1 MDKTNKPE
9 INTVRSVERSLDIL
23 TCFIDKNELSLTEIS
38 KLVSLHKSTVYR
50 LLNTLEGKGFLIKN
64 ITTEKYC
71 LGYKIWE
78 LSTNMVAIDELSNI
92 FLQEMKNLRDILNET
107 VSLYVRNKYERIRI
121 QSVESNQSLRRVA
134 PIGEHL
140 PLYVGA
146 SSKILIAYEKEKIQ
160 NDIFKYLES
169 VQKIN
174 IESFK
179 KIVDDVRISGYATS
193 FEERAVG
200 AVAIACP
207 IFNSQNKL
215 IAALSISGPVN
226 RLTKEKLDEIAPIL
240 KETCAELSKKS

>member
-1 MDKTNKPE
+1 MNKSE
-9 INTVRSVERSLDIL
+9 LTTVRSVERSLDIL
-23 TCFIDKNELSLTEIS
+23 TCFIDNNELSLTEVS
-38 KLVSLHKSTVYR
+38 KLVSLHKSTVFR

-64 ITTEKYC
+64 ITTEKYR

-92 FLQEMKNLRDILNET
+92 FLPEMKSLRDLLNET

-140 PLYVGA
+140 PLSAGA
-146 SSKILIAYEKEKIQ
+146 SSKILLAYEKENIQ
-160 NDIFKYLES
+160 NDIFRYLES
-169 VQKIN
+169 IQKIN

-179 KIVDDVRISGYATS
+179 KIVDDVCISGYATS
-193 FEERAVG
+193 FEERAAG

-207 IFNSQNKL
+207 IFNNQNKL
-215 IAALSISGPVN
+215 IAALSVSGPVN
-226 RLTKEKLDEIAPIL
+226 RLTKEKLEEIAPIL
-240 KETCAELSKKS
+240 KQTCLELSKKM